1 VICDVYPH
9 LVRED
14 GMPAEMDGLYELE
27 DCLVSEVDRGPGATY
42 HTASVTGDGR
52 RVIYFAHDREFQMKS
67 ILDAVRSDVAD
78 LSIATSFDFEVYRD
92 FVTPT
97 DLDKQ
102 MDGDRQVISNLQE
115 NGDECV
121 DSRKIEFWFYG
132 NKPALEKLVAV
143 LTLQSFK
150 VDHWLDDP
158 LGVVL
163 SRDVAPNFSTFSQLT
178 PLLVEQADKCG
189 VEYDGWETFVLRGD
203 ATPPPP
209 SSKQSLFSKLFG
221 QRKN

>member
-1 VICDVYPH
+1 
-9 LVRED
+9 
-14 GMPAEMDGLYELE
+14 MDCLYELE
-27 DCLVSEVDRGPGATY
+27 DRLVSEVDRGPGAAY

-52 RVIYFAHDREFQMKS
+52 RVIYFAHDRGFQMKA
-67 ILDAVRSDVAD
+67 ILEAVQSEVAD
-78 LSIATSFDFEVYRD
+78 LSIVTSFDFDVYRD

-102 MDGDRQVISNLQE
+102 MDGDRQVIGNLQE

-121 DSRKIEFWFYG
+121 DPRKTDFWFYG
-132 NKPALEKLVAV
+132 AKPALEKLVGL
-143 LTLQSFK
+143 LTLEGLK
-150 VDHWLDDP
+150 VDHWLNDP
-158 LGVVL
+158 VGVVL
-163 SRDVAPNFSTFSQLT
+163 SHDVVPNISTFAQLT
-178 PLLVEQADKCG
+178 PLLLEKADECG

-209 SSKQSLFSKLFG
+209 AYKKSLFSKLFG